1 MLRTFSPG
9 VGICDL
15 GYIANAKQ
23 KSKDAANKLVFSN
36 CCIQNDGCYNLPVLD
51 GGNPS
56 SAPSYFVNGGAPN
69 SSPSCFINGGN
80 P

>member
-1 MLRTFSPG
+1 MLRTYTPG
-9 VGICDL
+9 IGFCDI

-23 KSKDAANKLVFSN
+23 KAKDAANKLVFSS
-36 CCIQNDGCYNLPVLD
+36 CCIQNGCYDLSVLN

-56 SAPSYFVNGGAPN
+56 SAPSYFINGGTPN
-69 SSPSCFINGGN
+69 SSPSCFINGGK